1 MCCVK
6 MTKKT
11 KYIFIT
17 GGVMSGLG
25 KGILTVSIGKLL
37 QAQNYS
43 LAPLKIDPYLNIDA
57 GTMNPIEHG
66 EVFVLDDGGEV
77 DMDLGNYERFLE
89 MTLTRKNN
97 LTTGKVYKHVID
109 KERKGDYLGKTVQI
123 IPHITC
129 AIQNHI
135 KKIGKDKDFVLIEVG
150 GTVGDIESIPFLEA
164 ARELS
169 VTEDVGFVH
178 LVLVPTLDVVG
189 EQKTKPAQHSVR
201 ILGDIGIRPNMVVCR
216 CKDPL
221 TDRTKRKI
229 SLFCGVK
236 EEDVISDHDTNIYEL
251 PLILKIQK
259 VAEKII
265 DHFNMKH
272 NGSELTKW
280 TAFIYGLNNTDK
292 KITIA
297 MTGKYTQLHDS
308 YVSINEALNHARSK
322 FNCEIE
328 MKFIETTDIEEK
340 KIDLKTA
347 LDDVDALIVP
357 GGFGSRGT
365 EGKIECIRYARENS
379 IPFLGLCLGFQL
391 ACVEFARNICN
402 LKDAS
407 STEISPDTKN
417 PIIDIMVS
425 QKNIDNMGATMRL
438 GAWPAIL
445 NKGSLAEKLYG
456 KNEVSE
462 RHRHRYEVNKDYI
475 SELEKAGL
483 LFSGKSP
490 DQKLMEFLELN
501 NHPYFIATQAHPELK
516 SKPLDPHPLFLGL
529 VEAAIEKEKS

>member
-1 MCCVK
+1 MCCVL
-6 MTKKT
+6 MEKKT

-37 QAQNYS
+37 QAQNYTIE
-43 LAPLKIDPYLNIDA
+43 PLKIDPYLNIDA
-57 GTMNPIEHG
+57 GTMNPLEHG

-89 MTLTRKNN
+89 RTLARKNN

-129 AIQNHI
+129 AIQDHI
-135 KKIGKDKDFVLIEVG
+135 KKIGKGKDFVLIEVG

-169 VTEDVGFVH
+169 VTEDVCFIH

-201 ILGDIGIRPNMVVCR
+201 ILGDLGIRPNMVVCR

-221 TDRTKRKI
+221 ADRTKRKI

-236 EEDVISDHDTNIYEL
+236 KEDVISDHDANIYEL
-251 PLILKIQK
+251 PLILKEQK
-259 VAEKII
+259 IAEKII

-272 NGSELTKW
+272 NGPELTEW
-280 TAFIYGLNNTDK
+280 TSFVEGLKNADK

-308 YVSINEALNHARSK
+308 YVSINEALNHARSRYA
-322 FNCEIE
+322 CEID

-340 KIDLKTA
+340 KIDLKTE
-347 LDDVDALIVP
+347 LKDVDALIVP

-365 EGKIECIRYARENS
+365 EGKIECIRYARENKL
-379 IPFLGLCLGFQL
+379 PFLGLCLGFQL

-402 LKDAS
+402 LKDAAS
-407 STEISPDTKN
+407 AEIDPNAKN
-417 PIIDIMVS
+417 PIIDIMAD
-425 QKNIDNMGATMRL
+425 QKKIDSKGATMRL

-445 NKGSLAEKLYG
+445 KKGSLVEKLYG
-456 KNEVSE
+456 TQEISE
-462 RHRHRYEVNKDYI
+462 RHRHRYEVNNDYVK
-475 SELEKAGL
+475 ELEGAGL
-483 LFSGKSP
+483 VFSGKSP
-490 DQKLMEFLELN
+490 
-501 NHPYFIATQAHPELK
+501 
-516 SKPLDPHPLFLGL
+516 
-529 VEAAIEKEKS
+529 

>member
-1 MCCVK
+1 ME
-6 MTKKT
+6 KKT
-11 KYIFIT
+11 QYIFIT

-43 LAPLKIDPYLNIDA
+43 IAPLKIDPYLNIDA
-57 GTMNPIEHG
+57 GTMNPLEHG

-89 MTLTRKNN
+89 MTLSIQNN
-97 LTTGKVYKHVID
+97 LTTGKIYKHVID

-129 AIQNHI
+129 AIQDHI
-135 KKIGKDKDFVLIEVG
+135 KKIGKGKDFVLIEVG

-169 VTEDVGFVH
+169 VTEDVYFIH

-201 ILGDIGIRPNMVVCR
+201 ILGNIGIRPNMIVCR

-221 TDRTKRKI
+221 INRTKRKI

-236 EEDVISDHDTNIYEL
+236 EEDVISDHDANIYEL
-251 PLILKIQK
+251 PLILKEQK
-259 VAEKII
+259 IAEKII
-265 DHFNMKH
+265 NHFDMKH
-272 NGSELTKW
+272 NGSELNAW
-280 TAFIYGLNNTDK
+280 TSFVNGLKNIDK

-308 YVSINEALNHARSK
+308 YVSINEALNHARSRYT
-322 FNCEIE
+322 CEIE
-328 MKFIETTDIEEK
+328 IKFIETTHIENNT
-340 KIDLKTA
+340 IDLKTA
-347 LDDVDALIVP
+347 LKDVDALIVP

-365 EGKIECIRYARENS
+365 EGKIRCIKYARENN

-391 ACVEFARNICN
+391 ACVEFARNVCN
-402 LKDAS
+402 LKDAT
-407 STEISPDTKN
+407 STEINPDTKI
-417 PIIDIMVS
+417 PIINIMAS
-425 QKNIDNMGATMRL
+425 QKKIDTMGATMRL
-438 GAWPAIL
+438 GAWPANL
-445 NKGSLAEKLYG
+445 KKGSLAEKLYG
-456 KNEVSE
+456 KTEISE
-462 RHRHRYEVNKDYI
+462 RHRHRYEVNNSYVSK
-475 SELEKAGL
+475 LEKNGL
-483 LFSGKSP
+483 IFSGKSP
-490 DQKLMEFLELN
+490 DQKLMEFLELD

-516 SKPLDPHPLFLGL
+516 SKPLTPHPLFLGL
-529 VEAAIEKEKS
+529 VEAAIKKRYN